1 MSGSVA
7 VLGGGSLG
15 LLLAGRLKA
24 AGTDCA
30 VWTRTR
36 EQAALLGSE
45 GLTLEECDGGRSRRI
60 EIEALA
66 WEDIGNFG
74 EGIVLLAVK
83 QTALTPPFLERL
95 ASIVPP
101 EGTIVLFQ
109 NGIGHEELLR
119 NALPGRTLI
128 TALTTEGA
136 LRINDTTVRHT
147 GRGDIRIGEDAYGDV
162 NRIGSVERMLK
173 EAGFS
178 VFLSKQ
184 LREAIMRK
192 LLVNAVINPLTA
204 ILRISNGELTET
216 QHRRDLMRA
225 LFEETFGILSRYG
238 LSDKSQSWNAV
249 LDVCE
254 ATRSNRSSMLQ
265 DVIARKPTEIDNI
278 SGAIS
283 RLAAE
288 QGLTAPWNDAVT
300 AMVKAIY

>member
-1 MSGSVA
+1 MNGSVA

-15 LLLAGRLKA
+15 LLLAGRLRA
-24 AGTDCA
+24 AGIECV

-36 EQAALLGSE
+36 EQAARLTAE
-45 GLTLEECDGGRSRRI
+45 GLTLEENDGGRSRRI
-60 EIEALA
+60 EIEAQAL
-66 WEDIGNFG
+66 EDIRNIG

-83 QTALTPPFLERL
+83 QTALTPSFLERL
-95 ASIVPP
+95 AGIVPP

-119 NALPGRTLI
+119 NALPGRTLL

-147 GRGDIRIGEDAYGDV
+147 GHGDIRIGDDGDMDR
-162 NRIGSVERMLK
+162 NRIRSVEEMLK

-184 LREAIMRK
+184 LKEAIMRK

-204 ILRISNGELTET
+204 ILRVPNGELTAT
-216 QHRRDLMRA
+216 QHRLELMRA
-225 LFEETFGILSRYG
+225 LFEETFGILSGYG
-238 LSDKSQSWNAV
+238 LSDKSDSWNVV
-249 LDVCE
+249 LGVCE
-254 ATRSNRSSMLQ
+254 ATRNNRSSMLQ
-265 DVIARKPTEIDNI
+265 DVIAGRPTEIDSIN
-278 SGAIS
+278 GAIS
-283 RLAAE
+283 RMAAE